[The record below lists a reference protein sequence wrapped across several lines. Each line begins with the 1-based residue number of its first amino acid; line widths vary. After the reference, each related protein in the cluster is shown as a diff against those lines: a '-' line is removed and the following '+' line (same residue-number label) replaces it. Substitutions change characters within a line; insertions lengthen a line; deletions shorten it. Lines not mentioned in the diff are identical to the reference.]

1 MKIIYTPADG
11 DEQRWDWDPKA
22 VRAKDAELIETKADA
37 TWDEFQMQL
46 LSGRMRARRV
56 LLWFLLRK
64 AHPTLKLD
72 DVDFAAGELKAE
84 HTVAELQELREG
96 LEDAP
101 QIPEDRREAAL
112 AILDKQ
118 IAAQLDEGDEP
129 AGKAP
134 SAPSAKS
141 TAS

>member
-11 DEQRWDWDPKA
+11 EEQRWDWDPGT

-46 LSGRMRARRV
+46 LAGRMRARRV

-64 AHPTLKLD
+64 QHPMLKLD

-101 QIPEDRREAAL
+101 NVPEDRRDAAL

-118 IAAQLDEGDEP
+118 IATQLDEGDEP
-129 AGKAP
+129 AGKAL
-134 SAPSAKS
+134 SAANAKS
-141 TAS
+141 TA